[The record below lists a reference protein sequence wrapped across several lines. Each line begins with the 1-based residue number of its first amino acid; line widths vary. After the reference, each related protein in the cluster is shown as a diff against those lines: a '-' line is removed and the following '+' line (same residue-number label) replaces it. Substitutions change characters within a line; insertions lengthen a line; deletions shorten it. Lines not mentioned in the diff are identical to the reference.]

1 MGKKERREIQS
12 RLGRLYRRYRLLALN
27 VFHWENLP
35 AGIESRHIEE
45 ALFEHGQCFFFE
57 DKELGYLCLRAANI
71 GLNVYG
77 DPTQIMV
84 TGNCYTKQFPV
95 DEGVRILN
103 NDDMIPTYPYIMEY
117 AERLLEVEN
126 SIIQNVKQQ
135 KFSWFA
141 ETDVNTEA
149 TMKAVYK
156 KISEGEPIIYGKKA
170 VAGNIS
176 YMNINTPFKALELN
190 QYRKELE
197 NELLSFLGLNNA
209 DIKKERLLSDEVNAN
224 NAFIDRNVEI
234 MYKNRKY
241 AEEKINKMFGL
252 DIRVV
257 KKNDIYK
264 DLEKSRGF
272 INKEEEL
279 TYYSNK
285 EEE

>member
-12 RLGRLYRRYRLLALN
+12 RLGRLYSRYRLLALN

-35 AGIESRHIEE
+35 IGIESRHIEE
-45 ALFEHGQCFFFE
+45 ALYEHGQCFFFE
-57 DKELGYLCLRAANI
+57 DKELGYLCLRATNI
-71 GLNVYG
+71 GLNIYN
-77 DPTQIMV
+77 DPTQIIV
-84 TGNCYTKQFPV
+84 TGNCYTKQFNI

-117 AERLLEVEN
+117 AERLLEIEN
-126 SIIQNVKQQ
+126 SIIQNVRQQ

-141 ETDVNTEA
+141 ETDTNTEA

-156 KISEGEPIIYGKKA
+156 KINEGEPIIYGKKA

-176 YMNINTPFKALELN
+176 YMNINTPFKASELN

-209 DIKKERLLSDEVNAN
+209 DIKKERLLVDEVNVN

-241 AEEKINKMFGL
+241 AEEKINEMFGL

-257 KKNDIYK
+257 KKNNIYE
-264 DLEKSRGF
+264 DLEKSRGL
-272 INKEEEL
+272 INEKEEPI
-279 TYYSNK
+279 YYSNK
-285 EEE
+285 EEK